1 MRKRQLTRL
10 LLAGLCTISL
20 WGVPLPAGATVE
32 TGTDTKINYTMN
44 YPLVYTQNPDAQE
57 AINSDIYTYIADFR
71 AAYERGDFID
81 GSFSYEVKYEDEQVV
96 SIVICEY
103 KWTGGAHGM
112 PNYIGLN
119 YDKATGEKLP
129 LSYFVRLTPA
139 DRVQVLGF
147 PVYNARDEVI
157 PDKDLSQYRWDN
169 AISTNYY
176 MLGNGDLALIYQP
189 YDLAPYAA
197 GVTHIKLTAKWIDY
211 FNRRNHAE

>member
-1 MRKRQLTRL
+1 MCKRQMTRM
-10 LLAGLCTISL
+10 LLAGFCAFSL
-20 WGVPLPAGATVE
+20 WTAPLPAGATVE

-44 YPLVYTQNPDAQE
+44 YPLVYTKDPAAQE
-57 AINSDIYTYIADFR
+57 AINADIYTYIADFR

-81 GSFSYEVKYEDEQVV
+81 GSFSYEVKYEDDQVV
-96 SIVICEY
+96 SLVLCEY

-112 PNYIGLN
+112 PDYIGLN

-147 PVYNARDEVI
+147 SIYNARDEI
-157 PDKDLSQYRWDN
+157 LSDKELSEYRWD
-169 AISTNYY
+169 AELSTNYY
-176 MLGNGDLALIYQP
+176 LLGNGDLALIYQP

-197 GVTHIKLTAKWIDY
+197 GVTHIKLTAEWIDY